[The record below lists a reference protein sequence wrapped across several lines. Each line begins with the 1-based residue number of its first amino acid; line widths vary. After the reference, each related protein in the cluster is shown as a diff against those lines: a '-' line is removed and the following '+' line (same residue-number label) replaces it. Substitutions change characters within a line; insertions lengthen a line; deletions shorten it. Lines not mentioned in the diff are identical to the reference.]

1 MDICNEAIAGVQQ
14 FCWSKRTD
22 TSALVLE
29 PNVDQRT
36 ELCVSMIEIDH
47 MRDKRHYIKTIE
59 RWNKV
64 LNITGSVIFYGKL
77 KIFLILFG
85 CEKNLKDF
93 QQQLKTHN
101 IDVDSRGRP
110 CKEKLS
116 KVLCCEYLETYF
128 NENLYHRQTL
138 SETKQFALQL
148 FEAKDKAALKKQFCD
163 MSLEFLYTK
172 YIDCS

>member
-1 MDICNEAIAGVQQ
+1 MDICNEAIAGVKL
-14 FCWSKRTD
+14 FCSSKSAD

-29 PNVDQRT
+29 RNVDQST
-36 ELCVSMIEIDH
+36 ELYASIIEIDH
-47 MRDKRHYIKTIE
+47 MRDKRNYIKTIE
-59 RWNKV
+59 RWNKA

-85 CEKNLKDF
+85 YKKNLKDF
-93 QQQLKTHN
+93 QQQLKTYN

-116 KVLCCEYLETYF
+116 KVLCCEYLQTSL
-128 NENLYHRQTL
+128 NENLYYGQNL
-138 SETKQFALQL
+138 SETKPFALQL
-148 FEAKDKAALKKQFCD
+148 LEAKDHVVLKKCFCD

-172 YIDCS
+172 YIDSS